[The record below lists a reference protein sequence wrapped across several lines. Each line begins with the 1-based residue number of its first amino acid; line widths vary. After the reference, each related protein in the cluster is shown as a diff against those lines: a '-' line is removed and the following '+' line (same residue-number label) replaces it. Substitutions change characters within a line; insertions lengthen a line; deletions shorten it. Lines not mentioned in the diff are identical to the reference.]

1 MTALTSWVTE
11 LNDPNLVLILLG
23 DHQPHTAV
31 SGPGATHDV
40 PISIVTRAPS
50 VLKQMSSWH
59 WQNGLLPA
67 PSAPLEPMD
76 AFRNQLLNTFS
87 SKTPARDASAQG
99 SAATRAAAVSG
110 TSGR

>member
-1 MTALTSWVTE
+1 MPT
-11 LNDPNLVLILLG
+11 I
-23 DHQPHTAV
+23 QPPEVRHA
-31 SGPGATHDV
+31 D
-40 PISIVTRAPS
+40 
-50 VLKQMSSWH
+50 

-76 AFRNQLLNTFS
+76 AFHNHLLNTFS

-99 SAATRAAAVSG
+99 SAITQAAAVSG

>member
-1 MTALTSWVTE
+1 MPT
-11 LNDPNLVLILLG
+11 I
-23 DHQPHTAV
+23 QPPEVRHAY
-31 SGPGATHDV
+31 
-40 PISIVTRAPS
+40 
-50 VLKQMSSWH
+50 

-99 SAATRAAAVSG
+99 SAITQAAAVSG